1 MSNNIID
8 LLDSLDEEDLA
19 KVSKLIVKLA
29 KHKTA
34 KRKPEPEPTQYTRPT
49 KQPATASIK
58 PNVRPTEAPKGLNRR
73 PTLRDELGRGGKNS
87 GGGNAPKTEVVT
99 GTLGNKIRMGRGK
112 KQARSE
118 ELWTGPRENVF
129 EKMVKTDAAELD
141 IGKEEDQKFDK
152 KNKNKSRTPRLGR
165 DNRVWM
171 SCVGGCNQDHF
182 VDPSYVASEEGYMCN
197 DCILGRK

>member
-1 MSNNIID
+1 MSSDINEM
-8 LLDSLDEEDLA
+8 LASLDEEDLS
-19 KVSKLIVKLA
+19 KVYKLITKLA
-29 KHKTA
+29 S
-34 KRKPEPEPTQYTRPT
+34 KRKKVAAAQVTRPT
-49 KQPATASIK
+49 PRPAATVPIKQNT
-58 PNVRPTEAPKGLNRR
+58 RPTEAPKGLNRR

-87 GGGNAPKTEVVT
+87 GGGNAPRHEVVT

-129 EKMVKTDAAELD
+129 ETLVKTDAAELN

-171 SCVGGCNQDHF
+171 SCVGGCCQDYF
-182 VDPSYVASEEGYMCN
+182 VDPSYVASEEGYVCN